1 MKKTLLPVRVL
12 CSNWNSTLTLETR
25 QRNGSDPAQQRAHP
39 TATASRPHQARPHPA
54 DPAHHGES
62 CARCVSSPTA
72 TQSWNTFLKG
82 FNSRFNTRDYPK
94 TNQALPGDVCIPH
107 SRHWRPSGVRSKK
120 AGQPGCLVLPCLYFG
135 ALAAVGGET

>member
-1 MKKTLLPVRVL
+1 MLIEKNIATRTGIVFEFQFGNESTVR
-12 CSNWNSTLTLETR
+12 
-25 QRNGSDPAQQRAHP
+25 SDPAQQRAHP

-94 TNQALPGDVCIPH
+94 TNQAFPGDVCMPH

>member
-1 MKKTLLPVRVL
+1 MGTCDKLDSTS
-12 CSNWNSTLTLETR
+12 CS
-25 QRNGSDPAQQRAHP
+25 
-39 TATASRPHQARPHPA
+39 
-54 DPAHHGES
+54 PAHAAAVAAGDG
-62 CARCVSSPTA
+62 CVARVHVVVSSPTA

-94 TNQALPGDVCIPH
+94 TNQAFPGDVCMPH

>member
-1 MKKTLLPVRVL
+1 MACLGRGTPSPNQVGALGLALLAVQ
-12 CSNWNSTLTLETR
+12 SAT
-25 QRNGSDPAQQRAHP
+25 P
-39 TATASRPHQARPHPA
+39 TECVHVV
-54 DPAHHGES
+54 
-62 CARCVSSPTA
+62 VSSPTA

-82 FNSRFNTRDYPK
+82 FKSRLNTRDLPENK
-94 TNQALPGDVCIPH
+94 PGLPGGRVHP